1 MEKNV
6 SDAGLYLKKYHL
18 VKIICVIDVKMFGNL
33 FNNKLNISLLFLFL
47 FLVTL
52 DQITKALVIN
62 FFDLYESVP
71 LFPII
76 NLTFVVNYGF
86 AFGLLN
92 DPSLNQI
99 VVSIII
105 LLIILYFLYLL
116 SKTQDSIFRFSLV
129 LILAGALGNFID
141 RIIRGFVIDFIDV
154 YIGKYHW
161 PAFNIADSCITVGFM
176 ILIVNILFLNK
187 KI

>member
-1 MEKNV
+1 M

-47 FLVTL
+47 FLVIL

-92 DPSLNQI
+92 NPSLNQI
-99 VVSIII
+99 IVSIVIF
-105 LLIILYFLYLL
+105 LIISYFLYLL
-116 SKTQDSIFRFSLV
+116 IKTQDKVFQFTLI
-129 LILAGALGNFID
+129 LILAGAIGNFID
-141 RIIRGFVIDFIDV
+141 RIFRGFVIDFIDV
-154 YIGKYHW
+154 YIGEYHW
-161 PAFNIADSCITVGFM
+161 PAFNFADSCITIGFM
-176 ILIVNILFLNK
+176 IMMINILFLNK
-187 KI
+187 KL

>member
-1 MEKNV
+1 
-6 SDAGLYLKKYHL
+6 
-18 VKIICVIDVKMFGNL
+18 MFGNL
-33 FNNKLNISLLFLFL
+33 FNNKFNLNLFLLFL

-62 FFDLYESVP
+62 FFDLYESVS

-99 VVSIII
+99 VVSIVI
-105 LLIILYFLYLL
+105 LLIISYFFYLL
-116 SKTQDSIFRFSLV
+116 IKTQDKIFQFTLTLV
-129 LILAGALGNFID
+129 LAGAMGNFLD
-141 RIIRGFVIDFIDV
+141 RIFRGFVIDFIDI
-154 YIGKYHW
+154 YIGQNHW
-161 PAFNIADSCITVGFM
+161 PAFNVADSCITLGFIGLM
-176 ILIVNILFLNK
+176 INILFLNK
-187 KI
+187 KL